1 MDQQNVRSRSCEP
14 DTGNDAGDVQERFGD
29 RWPFPINGEVK
40 VWTAKERKAYKAKEI
55 QNAPEALL

>member
-1 MDQQNVRSRSCEP
+1 MDNKDVWSRSCEP

-40 VWTAKERKAYKAKEI
+40 VWTAKQRKAYKNQQLAQAE
-55 QNAPEALL
+55 EALL

>member
-1 MDQQNVRSRSCEP
+1 MDQQNIRSRSRQP
-14 DTGNDAGDVQERFGD
+14 DTSNDAANVQSRFGD
-29 RWPFPINGEVK
+29 RWPFPINGQVK